1 MERNGVIEEYS
12 GNSEW
17 AAPTFGVPKKNK
29 GIRIVSDFR
38 KLNEMLKRS
47 PWPMPTIMDM
57 MHQCGGMTFATA
69 LDMIMSYYAMRIR
82 QDLQKYLVIVL
93 PWGKYIYKKMPM
105 GLKIS
110 TDVFQRELGK
120 LFQDYPFVLV
130 YLDDLLIITKGT
142 YDQHL
147 QAIEIVLKILRDS
160 GMQMNVENVSQ
171 T

>member
-1 MERNGVIEEYS
+1 M
-12 GNSEW
+12 
-17 AAPTFGVPKKNK
+17 T
-29 GIRIVSDFR
+29 
-38 KLNEMLKRS
+38 
-47 PWPMPTIMDM
+47 TIMDM

-110 TDVFQRELGK
+110 TDVFQRELGNI
-120 LFQDYPFVLV
+120 FQDYPFVLV

-147 QAIEIVLKILRDS
+147 QAIEIVLTILRDS
-160 GMQMNVENVSQ
+160 GMQLNVEKSFFAKQEVDYLGYVINRQGISPQGSKVEVIAGMEKPKTVTQ
-171 T
+171 LR